1 MQGFNV
7 PNNMAAILRISLYN
21 PLHLQLL
28 LYNVRNK
35 YIFIYNTWIWVYKY
49 IYIYIYIKRYSYVT
63 RETRNSCQNEPFKTN
78 ILILSAYTMFP
89 LNFVYFLCILLYFHL
104 YFKRSPVQSFSRHLV
119 TGLYIN
125 ECQLQL
131 L

>member
-1 MQGFNV
+1 M
-7 PNNMAAILRISLYN
+7 S
-21 PLHLQLL
+21 
-28 LYNVRNK
+28 
-35 YIFIYNTWIWVYKY
+35 
-49 IYIYIYIKRYSYVT
+49 IYIKRYSYVT

-119 TGLYIN
+119 TGLYVN
-125 ECQLQL
+125 ESKLRL
-131 L
+131 LLHFYF